1 MSEYQKPNPTDTGM
15 CEHGNFNNECLLCGE
30 GSEEKIV
37 RDDKTKK
44 LFGHCFEISKI
55 EEGDYI
61 PVGGKSRFS
70 DKTDIKIEGDFSSF
84 ENFYQKIDD
93 LIEKYKSSNLS
104 EWLRS
109 NKVELDEK
117 LIIPMIA
124 FTKAYDKI
132 YPQNP
137 LKEAERA
144 NLCNAKREKIK
155 LSDVFSV
162 NSAECA
168 EIAALA
174 QGFLQREGIPSSYF
188 GGDVL
193 WDKEQEFSEEHSFV
207 VIRQGDKVYI
217 YDPAN
222 PTNTISG
229 IFPGLYAIEADFDE
243 EMAKGQKKFVTA
255 KNIFSKKEAYYGVN
269 NKISINPKK
278 DII

>member
-1 MSEYQKPNPTDTGM
+1 MPEYQNPNPSDLGL
-15 CEHGNFNNECLLCGE
+15 CEHGNFKNECLICGQKNR
-30 GSEEKIV
+30 EKTAS
-37 RDDKTKK
+37 DKKTKK
-44 LFGHCFEISKI
+44 LFGHGFEITKI

-70 DKTDIKIEGDFSSF
+70 DETDIKIEGDFSSF

-104 EWLRS
+104 EWLLS

-132 YPQNP
+132 YPENP

-144 NLCNAKREKIK
+144 NLYNTKREKIK
-155 LSDVFSV
+155 LSDVFSA

-168 EIAALA
+168 EIAVLA
-174 QGFLQREGIPSSYF
+174 QGFLQREGISSSYF

-229 IFPGLYAIEADFDE
+229 IFPSLYAIETDFDE
-243 EMAKGQKKFVTA
+243 EMARGQKRFVTA

-269 NKISINPKK
+269 NGISINPKK